1 MFTNISVIGNVLD
14 NLLDGKPPAPEIVM
28 RADLPTFRPSIGGKI
43 TLPADVQFS
52 LLSTLSLQGRKA
64 KDSPTKRPIVK
75 GVSMGFEGTTKFR
88 IGKQDV
94 DINLETAI
102 KQSTGAPE
110 ISVTASTFKDQPW
123 KRAFGVK
130 WLTIQDYR
138 MTFGQEA
145 DSVKVGIGGKT
156 TFGKKSLD
164 LFTLAAVS
172 AKTIGIPI
180 PEKINLAI
188 DDGPDKVGSI
198 GMRDIASVFL
208 EMVKA
213 SGGNKNMKL
222 PKQFPDIAIAG
233 TKKGEG
239 PNIALTLK
247 ASGETGIDMGG
258 ALRVLGT
265 NLATVDKAFVQAD
278 EGIEIRAKT
287 AKLGV
292 GPFKF
297 PQGDVELV
305 LRASKGDREI
315 PLPRLLIKTRGF
327 QLFGSKS
334 EFELAMELTQFKLRA
349 LQNFGSLFKFNFL
362 ASTGEPIASLE
373 HLAKVDFR
381 LNSSLS
387 SDPGN
392 WIRTSGKKAVETA
405 FAQVRKDVDAAQKDI
420 TNAQNDV
427 KKLDGQI
434 AAMKAKV
441 SKEREAPAKR
451 LKDAENEVNKINRDI
466 RNLDG
471 KIRSAKSRIKSC
483 NQSKRICVW
492 GKPVKDGCHKK
503 VFGKCVVPKMK
514 WKCQKHKTVAD
525 LPARGVC
532 QAKNIKPAAELAGL
546 ETAKGTLVA
555 SREVATKT
563 LEGLRKGMTSIPV
576 ELDPRVSSLIVARET
591 AVGVLE
597 AAKQTVKGFGE
608 FTKILTKGI
617 NVVSKPDI
625 FALEKSFIDGSV
637 RGALKGKPVV
647 LAMNFRM
654 LGKRYYNRFA
664 FSLTDMKFNAK
675 QLEVL
680 ALGAATKTVIKAGR
694 AAKVVPHALL
704 DKVEN
709 IYNKKRAEVNAALD
723 KAIGEN
729 KVNTPDSKVAGLG
742 TAIDNENKARKAKRA
757 AKRKIARDARRKAR
771 DARKRFKL
779 ARLNAARKLRGVDLV
794 SLGKCL
800 DVHGGQI
807 N

>member
-1 MFTNISVIGNVLD
+1 MTKALLRAILLAIFFISAGSLVAAPNAQAVKFQDELDKAVAAGAMKAAQSSALKNLFKGASKLPGLNISNVKTANGAMTADVHFIGINWNLLAYSGGGAKSTFIAFGPKKIFKFKDIFKKAPGIELLDTIKFDDQLLAFAVGDVEIESKDLPANARAIVGKFFESSTFTLKVPQGLTNFATFNLGNAKPLNDAIKFLGGKSAKVFTNISVIGNVLD

-258 ALRVLGT
+258 C
-265 NLATVDKAFVQAD
+265 LAPWLCT
-278 EGIEIRAKT
+278 
-287 AKLGV
+287 
-292 GPFKF
+292 
-297 PQGDVELV
+297 
-305 LRASKGDREI
+305 S
-315 PLPRLLIKTRGF
+315 LL
-327 QLFGSKS
+327 
-334 EFELAMELTQFKLRA
+334 
-349 LQNFGSLFKFNFL
+349 
-362 ASTGEPIASLE
+362 
-373 HLAKVDFR
+373 
-381 LNSSLS
+381 
-387 SDPGN
+387 
-392 WIRTSGKKAVETA
+392 
-405 FAQVRKDVDAAQKDI
+405 
-420 TNAQNDV
+420 
-427 KKLDGQI
+427 
-434 AAMKAKV
+434 
-441 SKEREAPAKR
+441 
-451 LKDAENEVNKINRDI
+451 
-466 RNLDG
+466 
-471 KIRSAKSRIKSC
+471 
-483 NQSKRICVW
+483 
-492 GKPVKDGCHKK
+492 
-503 VFGKCVVPKMK
+503 
-514 WKCQKHKTVAD
+514 
-525 LPARGVC
+525 
-532 QAKNIKPAAELAGL
+532 
-546 ETAKGTLVA
+546 
-555 SREVATKT
+555 
-563 LEGLRKGMTSIPV
+563 
-576 ELDPRVSSLIVARET
+576 
-591 AVGVLE
+591 
-597 AAKQTVKGFGE
+597 
-608 FTKILTKGI
+608 
-617 NVVSKPDI
+617 
-625 FALEKSFIDGSV
+625 
-637 RGALKGKPVV
+637 
-647 LAMNFRM
+647 
-654 LGKRYYNRFA
+654 
-664 FSLTDMKFNAK
+664 
-675 QLEVL
+675 
-680 ALGAATKTVIKAGR
+680 
-694 AAKVVPHALL
+694 
-704 DKVEN
+704 
-709 IYNKKRAEVNAALD
+709 
-723 KAIGEN
+723 
-729 KVNTPDSKVAGLG
+729 
-742 TAIDNENKARKAKRA
+742 
-757 AKRKIARDARRKAR
+757 
-771 DARKRFKL
+771 
-779 ARLNAARKLRGVDLV
+779 
-794 SLGKCL
+794 
-800 DVHGGQI
+800 
-807 N
+807 